1 MLAHLGVRAEELG
14 LFWREYVPRLPRAVV
29 EWLVHET
36 VPFAFVTDENMTGHY
51 EVNLA
56 RPLHRSFLA
65 ALIESN
71 ERLLLAAQVRTHLRS
86 TRVLEYSIVPTPPR
100 RPLPRAQR
108 VRLALSGKP
117 RSPPVRDPDSILT
130 CRLGSVRQTGTHTA
144 RQCAAD

>member
-1 MLAHLGVRAEELG
+1 MLAHLGVRAESLG

-71 ERLLLAAQVRTHLRS
+71 ERLLLAAQVRSR
-86 TRVLEYSIVPTPPR
+86 
-100 RPLPRAQR
+100 LP
-108 VRLALSGKP
+108 S
-117 RSPPVRDPDSILT
+117 SSILSSALHPVGHCPGCSASPRT
-130 CRLGSVRQTGTHTA
+130 K
-144 RQCAAD
+144 